1 MKKITLV
8 GLLLIGS
15 TAFGQITKPSFNR
28 WSIDVSAGAN
38 TAIKSFTPGYRT
50 KSLGFYSAEVGA
62 RYMMNA
68 YFGFDLNLGFDKF
81 SNNSTSPDFTSSMG
95 RLNFQ
100 GNLNLGNMMNFYQW
114 TNRLGVIAHV
124 GVGLANHDSTGFS
137 FFYGKDRLGQLM
149 IGLTPQIKLTN
160 KLALDLDV
168 QYMATTRSHHTVDYV
183 TKLDG
188 YSFDMGTFTYTLG
201 ISYYL
206 GGFEQH
212 ADWSPT
218 KSVNQE
224 DLDLL
229 RAEMEKIRKNM
240 KDDDNDGVPNYLDN
254 EADTPEGN
262 IVDSHGVTD
271 PNRMDTDRD
280 GIPDAFD
287 ACPEEEGKFSTNG
300 CPDGD
305 NDGVADKDDKC
316 PTTPGSIASEG
327 CPQSSGSKVNLNPAP
342 EAIYFDLGHAELKK
356 GETSKLDQLVQI
368 MKNNPSY
375 TLVIKGH
382 ADKTGG
388 FELNQNLSKD
398 RATSVLNYLIK
409 QGVDPARLQTVAY
422 GSSFPAT
429 EDSSKSGRAKNRRVE
444 FEARN

>member
-15 TAFGQITKPSFNR
+15 TAFGQITKTSFNR
-28 WSIDVSAGAN
+28 WSVDVSAGAN
-38 TAIKSFTPGYRT
+38 TAYSSFSPGYRA
-50 KSLGFYSAEVGA
+50 KAVGFYSAEIGA
-62 RYMMNA
+62 RYMLNA
-68 YFGFDLNLGFDKF
+68 YFGFDANFGFDAF
-81 SNNSTSPDFTSSMG
+81 SNRSSSKDFKTSMG
-95 RLNFQ
+95 RINLQ

-114 TNRLGVIAHV
+114 TNRLGLIAHI
-124 GVGLANHDSTGFS
+124 GLGYGGTDSTGFS
-137 FFYGKDRLGQLM
+137 HPFVKESFGQVVV
-149 IGLTPQIKLTN
+149 GLTPQIKLTN
-160 KLALDLDV
+160 KLALNLDA
-168 QYMATTRSHHTVDYV
+168 QALANTRQGV
-183 TKLDG
+183 TIDHGSKTNAAGFGTKYL
-188 YSFDMGTFTYTLG
+188 TFTAG

-262 IVDSHGVTD
+262 LVDSHGVTD

-316 PTTPGSIASEG
+316 PTTPGSMAAEG
-327 CPQSSGSKVNLNPAP
+327 CPQSSGSRVNLNPAP
-342 EAIYFDLGHAELKK
+342 EAIYFDLGHSELKK
-356 GETSKLDQLVQI
+356 AETDKLNQIVEI

-382 ADKTGG
+382 TDKTGG

-398 RATSVLNYLIK
+398 RANSVLNYLIK

-429 EDSSKSGRAKNRRVE
+429 EDGSKAGRAKNRRVE